1 MALKNP
7 ILRAVVAVA
16 LTASLLGCVGEPEVQ
31 RVDLGA
37 NPEKALLAG
46 LSKVKASDAQRIA
59 VLNAYD
65 SRNGRLIALD
75 KKSKQI
81 IEQWYALHRTAP
93 DYLQQVDAL
102 AAQWAQ
108 LNGDEMKARGVYE
121 HDVAA
126 NLSAAQWSDLQDF
139 MSNAA
144 AEHRRAELYN
154 EAGFGGQR
162 PRY

>member
-1 MALKNP
+1 MALKNR
-7 ILRAVVAVA
+7 ILRTVVAVGLA
-16 LTASLLGCVGEPEVQ
+16 VSLLGCVGEPEVQ

-37 NPEKALLAG
+37 NPEKALLVG

-65 SRNGRLIALD
+65 NRNGQLVKLD
-75 KKSKQI
+75 NRSKRI
-81 IEQWYALHRTAP
+81 IEQWYALSRTAP
-93 DYLQQVDAL
+93 DYLQQVDTL
-102 AAQWAQ
+102 AAQWAAV
-108 LNGDEMKARGVYE
+108 NSDEMKARGAYE

-144 AEHRRAELYN
+144 AAHRRAELYN
-154 EAGFGGQR
+154 DAGFGGQR
-162 PRY
+162 GRY